1 LGEKELLEKLA
12 EKFIDSVI
20 EMEKNNIAHG
30 DLQHG
35 NILVGVKDGSIRIY
49 FVDYDGIFIP
59 QFRGEEAPELGHPN
73 YQHPRRSKK
82 HYNEKIDRFS
92 ALIIYLSI
100 LAIANDPKLWDKYY
114 NEDNLIFTMKDFEYP
129 ESSEVI
135 LELSNSNSEK
145 VHKLVMFLQ
154 MALKEDPFFE
164 ETWNEIEKLV
174 FSDREKVD

>member
-1 LGEKELLEKLA
+1 
-12 EKFIDSVI
+12 
-20 EMEKNNIAHG
+20 
-30 DLQHG
+30 
-35 NILVGVKDGSIRIY
+35 
-49 FVDYDGIFIP
+49 
-59 QFRGEEAPELGHPN
+59 
-73 YQHPRRSKK
+73 
-82 HYNEKIDRFS
+82 
-92 ALIIYLSI
+92 
-100 LAIANDPKLWDKYY
+100 
-114 NEDNLIFTMKDFEYP
+114 MKDFEYP